1 MADGAAR
8 HDVGGDVTGSQDPS
22 KTPSPTDFAG
32 QMRAFT
38 ERMMAGWTAAT
49 GQPATGST
57 AAGMPAMPPLPKM
70 PATMSAEQ
78 IQALV
83 DDLAARRTQVQ
94 TLKAQLETFDEQ
106 LGTLEA
112 SVRPFLE
119 WTRTWAEFEKT
130 MSDFWRPPSGSSGA

>member
-8 HDVGGDVTGSQDPS
+8 HDVGGDVTEKPDAS
-22 KTPSPTDFAG
+22 KAPSPLDFAG

-38 ERMMAGWTAAT
+38 EQMMAGWTAGLGKTAT
-49 GQPATGST
+49 GP
-57 AAGMPAMPPLPKM
+57 AAGMPALPSLPKM
-70 PATMSAEQ
+70 PATMSADQ